1 MKKLILK
8 TAFLTLAISLVFLLA
23 IFGIMSFAAPT
34 VMMRFTASLG
44 MDGISGDYAYQA
56 YKSSSGEDRL
66 SYLVRAF
73 ESAAERG
80 DNRVARDRFA
90 ELFGEEDSERRAE
103 FEVYC
108 EEQAKLQFPEGTSD
122 QVIASYKNF
131 SYRGYLCGQAACVYY
146 RLAKDD
152 EEKADALA
160 FAFAQT
166 GETLTI
172 ENSPVYYLALEGAEH
187 NDAQFCLDVFDG
199 MSERG
204 YEQSTAYNKIET
216 ALKSCK
222 NFEKLLG
229 ERNNKE

>member
-8 TAFLTLAISLVFLLA
+8 TALLTFAISLVFLLA

-34 VMMRFTASLG
+34 VMMKFTASLG

-73 ESAAERG
+73 ETAAERG

-103 FEVYC
+103 FEAYC
-108 EEQAKLQFPEGTSD
+108 AEQAKLQFPEGTSD
-122 QVIASYKNF
+122 KVIESYKNF

-146 RLAKDD
+146 RLAKND

-166 GETLTI
+166 GETLSV
-172 ENSPVYYLALEGAEH
+172 ENSPLYYLALESAEE
-187 NDAQFCLDVFDG
+187 NDGQFCLSIYDG
-199 MSERG
+199 MNERS
-204 YEQSTAYNKIET
+204 YEQNKAYQKIET

-222 NFEKLLG
+222 NFEQLLA
-229 ERNNKE
+229 ERNIDE